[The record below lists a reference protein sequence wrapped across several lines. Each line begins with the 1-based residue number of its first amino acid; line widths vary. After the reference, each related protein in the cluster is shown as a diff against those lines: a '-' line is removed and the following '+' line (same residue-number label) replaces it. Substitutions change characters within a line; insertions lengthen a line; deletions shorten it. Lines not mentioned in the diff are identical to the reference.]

1 MGFDRHDVSVT
12 PVTLVP
18 HLRRPEALPPS
29 LTATSGI
36 TLAPNAPLCL
46 SSSFYA
52 IQVLPKSGTVPDDFE
67 FKTEARTR
75 PAVQQDEQ
83 QGKFSARAVPDFSKI
98 RGLPVKAARPV
109 TVPKPPA
116 TQLERRVFEKKVEE
130 PVRAPAF
137 KAQLLPVGSP
147 FKPTIESKHT
157 VAEPFKRMESHRAPM
172 ETRQHKAAE
181 AMHELDVARNFKANP
196 MPVNEM
202 ASGIPF
208 VRSKE
213 PTEPEPFALESDAL
227 HRQHQMEIKQQ
238 ELELERELR
247 EAAKFRA
254 TVPMNTQKPYQI
266 QKSTAPLTEIKPFE
280 FNLGNRMSTRK
291 AFDKQLTNNQLE
303 QAQQQAKRQEEQELA
318 DQRELKQLRRKIVHQ
333 AKPVPQHR
341 MMLVK
346 HSSKPSTQPMTPEV
360 ARRSQRARALRA

>member
-1 MGFDRHDVSVT
+1 M
-12 PVTLVP
+12 
-18 HLRRPEALPPS
+18 
-29 LTATSGI
+29 
-36 TLAPNAPLCL
+36 
-46 SSSFYA
+46 
-52 IQVLPKSGTVPDDFE
+52 LPKSGTVPDDFE

-75 PAVQQDEQ
+75 PAVQEDEQ
-83 QGKFSARAVPDFSKI
+83 PETFSARTVPDFSKI
-98 RGLPVKAARPV
+98 RGLPAKAARPV
-109 TVPKPPA
+109 TVPRPPA
-116 TQLERRVFEKKVEE
+116 TQLERRVFEKPTEE

-157 VAEPFKRMESHRAPM
+157 VAEPFKRMESHRDPM
-172 ETRQHKAAE
+172 EARQRQAAQAMQEIE
-181 AMHELDVARNFKANP
+181 AARNFKATP
-196 MPVNEM
+196 MPVSEM

-213 PTEPEPFALESDAL
+213 TTEPAPFKLVSDAM

-238 ELELERELR
+238 EFELERELR

-254 TVPMNTQKPYQI
+254 TVPMNTQKPYQP
-266 QKSTAPLTEIKPFE
+266 QKSTAPLTEIKPFG

-291 AFDKQLTNNQLE
+291 AFDKQSADKQLDL
-303 QAQQQAKRQEEQELA
+303 ARHQAKRQEEQDLA
-318 DQRELKQLRRKIVHQ
+318 DQRELKQFRRQIVHQ

-346 HSSKPSTQPMTPEV
+346 QSSKPSTQPMTPEV